1 MTPPLIQSGRLDYTE
16 RSPAK
21 LKQLTKRTSRKKLTL
36 LQETLKTIQPEK
48 AARPF
53 NSQNRVTYLPI
64 KT

>member
-1 MTPPLIQSGRLDYTE
+1 
-16 RSPAK
+16 
-21 LKQLTKRTSRKKLTL
+21 
-36 LQETLKTIQPEK
+36 LKTIQPEK